1 MNQTITPYELSNEI
15 KNYQSVHNGSI
26 SDELQKQ
33 ASEQQAAITHTG
45 GKKHKK
51 SSKKHKKSSKK
62 HKKSSKKHKKS
73 SKKYKKSS
81 KKYKKNSKKHKK
93 SKIGGGYTE
102 SKTVPLVST
111 SHSLYSENMSKDIQT
126 LNKYSNMA
134 ASGDNYN

>member
-26 SDELQKQ
+26 SDALRNA

-73 SKKYKKSS
+73 
-81 KKYKKNSKKHKK
+81 
-93 SKIGGGYTE
+93 KIGGGYTE
-102 SKTVPLVST
+102 SKSVPLVST

-126 LNKYSNMA
+126 LSMYSNKA